1 MKLPYSALS
10 RELAAGKI
18 APVYLVSGGEEFL
31 RELALKEIE
40 AAVLDPTQGGLL
52 EFNQE
57 RFDGQA
63 SSTTTVGEVVLSANQ
78 LPLMSGPGGRRLVL
92 VRRARRL
99 VEPARRAADGEAA
112 AEAAPADVQ
121 AMVDY
126 IKDPAPRTVLVLEM
140 EAPPDGRRKS
150 WKEIERAAVVLECDP
165 LKEWEVPKWI
175 GSQAKKLN
183 LRLGPEEVRYLAS
196 EFGADQRR
204 LATELEKVAI
214 YGAGGPVS
222 LDEMATLLGRG
233 KAQHVF
239 RFVDAVAARDAG
251 RALKQLNRLLDEGEP
266 PFPILA
272 LLDRRV
278 AQLLVA
284 KEVRG
289 RGRRGQQLAAEL
301 RIPPRAAEE
310 LARHADGFEE
320 SELLEGVK
328 ALAAT
333 DRALKSTGIP
343 ARLLLE
349 RLVIQLASRLAS
361 RDL

>member
-1 MKLPYSALS
+1 VKLPFPALS
-10 RELAAGKI
+10 RELAAGKV

-40 AAVLDPTQGGLL
+40 AAVVDPEPGGLL
-52 EFNQE
+52 EFNRE
-57 RFDGQA
+57 RFDGQLP
-63 SSTTTVGEVVLSANQ
+63 STTVGQVLLSANQ
-78 LPLMSGPGGRRLVL
+78 LPLMIGPGGRRLVL

-99 VEPARRAADGEAA
+99 LEPSRRGSEGNETEVPP
-112 AEAAPADVQ
+112 AELQ

-126 IKDPAPRTVLVLEM
+126 VKNPAPRTVLVLDL

-150 WKEIERAAVVLECDP
+150 WKEIERAAVVVECEP
-165 LKEWEVPKWI
+165 LKEWEVPEWI
-175 GSQAKKLN
+175 GSQAKKIG
-183 LRLGPEEVRYLAS
+183 LRLGPEEIRYLAS
-196 EFGADQRR
+196 EFGGEQRR

-214 YGAGGPVS
+214 YSAGGRVTV
-222 LDEMATLLGRG
+222 DELPALLGRG

-239 RFVDAVAARDAG
+239 KFIDAVAARDAG

-278 AQLLVA
+278 GQLLIA
-284 KEVRG
+284 KEIRG
-289 RGRRGQQLAAEL
+289 EGRRGVQLASEL
-301 RIPPRAAEE
+301 QIPPRAAEE
-310 LARHADGFEE
+310 LARRAEGFEE
-320 SELLEGVK
+320 RELLEGVK
-328 ALAAT
+328 ALAAC

-349 RLVIQLASRLAS
+349 RLVMQLAGQRRALAEP
-361 RDL
+361 